1 MAFRV
6 LGICG
11 SLRAK
16 SYNMAALKAAG
27 DLMPADLSLTITQ
40 YADIPLYNQDVQ
52 DKGFPEPVM
61 RLNRE
66 ILDADAI
73 LIASPE
79 YNYSVS
85 GVLKNALDWL
95 SRIQPAQ
102 PFKNKPVA
110 IISATGGPLGG
121 ARNQYELR
129 KILGCFEAHVLAR
142 PEIFIGMEQTKFDAE
157 LKLTDEPTRKILGDQ
172 MKAFVDHI
180 TKVKKGFA

>member
-27 DLMPADLSLTITQ
+27 ELMPADLSLTITQ
-40 YADIPLYNQDVQ
+40 YADIPLYNQDIQ

-61 RLNRE
+61 RLNKE
-66 ILDADAI
+66 VLDADAI

-129 KILGCFEAHVLAR
+129 KILGCFEALVLSR

-172 MKAFVDHI
+172 MKAFADHI

>member
-11 SLRAK
+11 SLRSK
-16 SYNMAALKAAG
+16 SYNMGALKAAG

>member
-27 DLMPADLSLTITQ
+27 ELMPADLSLTITQ
-40 YADIPLYNQDVQ
+40 YADIPLYNQDIQ

-61 RLNRE
+61 RLNKE
-66 ILDADAI
+66 VLDADAI

-110 IISATGGPLGG
+110 ILSATGGPLGG

-142 PEIFIGMEQTKFDAE
+142 PEIFIGMEQTKFDAN

-172 MKAFVDHI
+172 MKAFADHI